1 MKRGAVS
8 AQATLDQPAHNQPS
22 SRSLTQDKPRKATQ
36 LSTDQITNLEIDGV
50 KWRVAVWMNKLKK
63 KKRQQMEK
71 KILIKKKRSWSHL
84 KLQVGYSPE
93 EAAVLFQYLQ
103 IREKKWLACFPQHL
117 LTDCN
122 SRCRWLAWKDQ
133 GAAQG
138 VIPLSVQLL
147 LEQNWL
153 C

>member
-1 MKRGAVS
+1 
-8 AQATLDQPAHNQPS
+8 
-22 SRSLTQDKPRKATQ
+22 
-36 LSTDQITNLEIDGV
+36 
-50 KWRVAVWMNKLKK
+50 
-63 KKRQQMEK
+63 MEK

-153 C
+153 CQRYSSGKTPNLIIVTQLSNFHLIE